1 MKFHHVETPLY
12 LRILDNNALNINYNL
27 LIGVAIR
34 SYYTHQGNRKVL
46 DPKSYGLQNKSKS
59 T

>member
-12 LRILDNNALNINYNL
+12 LRILDNNALNINYNI
-27 LIGVAIR
+27 LIVVAIL
-34 SYYTHQGNRKVL
+34 SYYTHQRNKKVL
-46 DPKSYGLQNKSKS
+46 DLKAYGLQNKSKS